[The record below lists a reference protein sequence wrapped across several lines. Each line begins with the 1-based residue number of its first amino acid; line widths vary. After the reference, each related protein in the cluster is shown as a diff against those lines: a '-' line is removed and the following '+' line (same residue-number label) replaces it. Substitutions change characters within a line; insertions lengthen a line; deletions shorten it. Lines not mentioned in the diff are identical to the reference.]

1 VKIPEKCELRD
12 AIYILTL
19 PEAALPEY
27 QMSALVTRLKIPKQK
42 SRANQ
47 ALPMSG
53 QTRQVYFPQAK
64 CTVCLLILTTSG
76 AEKSHT
82 DHFSEL
88 QLVCCR

>member
-1 VKIPEKCELRD
+1 
-12 AIYILTL
+12 
-19 PEAALPEY
+19 
-27 QMSALVTRLKIPKQK
+27 MSALVTRLKIPKQK

-64 CTVCLLILTTSG
+64 CTVCLLILT
-76 AEKSHT
+76 EKSHT